1 MAQLCDYFH
10 YTIEQVGKLTDRQ
23 ILEILEHKR
32 DKDGKL
38 VEPMRTARVKQE
50 DSFESDL
57 RFAEMMST
65 FMGGAKNKDELF
77 EQVYRKWGRE
87 RPNG

>member
-1 MAQLCDYFH
+1 M
-10 YTIEQVGKLTDRQ
+10 
-23 ILEILEHKR
+23 
-32 DKDGKL
+32 
-38 VEPMRTARVKQE
+38 KQE